1 MTGWQAREGR
11 PRGFSAATWF
21 SPERWSPYDLIVAAI
36 WVVVA
41 ASVFVPWF
49 KADVRV
55 RNSEVRGFLIRPPG
69 TLAGLTA
76 HPFLWAV
83 FGLALLQFAML
94 ALRYGP
100 DRPRLT
106 RPVCRQALVVLAA
119 LTAVVALAAF
129 VLKPGPWYAA
139 GPVPPPFYLVI
150 TWDYG
155 AIAALGG
162 SLISLAISIAVI
174 RDPTM
179 R

>member
-1 MTGWQAREGR
+1 
-11 PRGFSAATWF
+11 
-21 SPERWSPYDLIVAAI
+21 
-36 WVVVA
+36 VVA
-41 ASVFVPWF
+41 ISVFVPWF

-55 RNSEVRGFLIRPPG
+55 RNSEIRGFLIRPPG
-69 TLAGLTA
+69 TLTGIAA
-76 HPFLWAV
+76 HQFLWAV

-106 RPVCRQALVVLAA
+106 RPVYRQAMVVLAA
-119 LTAVVALAAF
+119 LTGVMALAAF
-129 VLKPGPWYAA
+129 ALKPGPWYAA

-162 SLISLAISIAVI
+162 AFISLAISIAVI
-174 RDPTM
+174 QDPGM